1 MKKIHIVGLVLIAVA
16 IGFIV
21 TLASDY
27 SQYETFS
34 SAKGETKKDFHIV
47 GTLVKEKEQEYDPLK
62 DPNYF
67 SFYLKDNNG
76 DESKV
81 IFNGTKP
88 QDFDRSEQIVLTGKM
103 EGANFHA
110 THILMKCPSKY
121 KIDELEVTEY
131 KSNS

>member
-1 MKKIHIVGLVLIAVA
+1 MKKIHIVGLILIAIA
-16 IGFIV
+16 IGFII

-34 SAKGETKKDFHIV
+34 SARGETKKDFHIV
-47 GTLVKEKEQEYDPLK
+47 GTLVKDKEQYYDPMQ

-67 SFYLKDNNG
+67 SFYLQDKKG
-76 DESKV
+76 DQCKV
-81 IFNGTKP
+81 VFNGTKP

-103 EGANFHA
+103 DGDNFHA

-121 KIDELEVTEY
+121 KVDELEVTEY

>member
-1 MKKIHIVGLVLIAVA
+1 MKKSHIIGLILIAGA
-16 IGFIV
+16 IGFII

-34 SAKGETKKDFHIV
+34 SAKGETKKEFHIV
-47 GTLVKEKEQEYDPLK
+47 GTLVKDKDQTYDPVK

-67 SFYLKDNNG
+67 SFYLQDKNG
-76 DESKV
+76 DQSKV

-103 EGANFHA
+103 EGTDFHA

-131 KSNS
+131 KSNT

>member
-1 MKKIHIVGLVLIAVA
+1 MLIAGA
-16 IGFIV
+16 IGFII

-27 SQYETFS
+27 SQYETFA

-47 GTLVKEKEQEYDPLK
+47 GNLVKDKEQYYDPQK

-67 SFYLKDNNG
+67 TFYLQDENG
-76 DESKV
+76 DECKV

-88 QDFDRSEQIVLTGKM
+88 QDFDRSESIVLTGKM
-103 EGANFHA
+103 EGSDFHA

-121 KIDELEVTEY
+121 KVDELEVSEA
-131 KSNS
+131 KASS

>member
-47 GTLVKEKEQEYDPLK
+47 GTLVKEKQQEYDPLK

-67 SFYLKDNNG
+67 SFYLKDKNG
-76 DESKV
+76 DENKV

-103 EGANFHA
+103 EGTNFRA

>member
-16 IGFIV
+16 IGLIV

-67 SFYLKDNNG
+67 SFYLRDKNG
-76 DESKV
+76 DENKV

-103 EGANFHA
+103 EGSNFRA
-110 THILMKCPSKY
+110 SHILMKCPSKY

>member
-1 MKKIHIVGLVLIAVA
+1 MKKIHIIGLVMIAVA
-16 IGFIV
+16 IGFII

-34 SAKGETKKDFHIV
+34 SAQGETKKDFHIV
-47 GTLVKEKEQEYDPLK
+47 GTLVKQKDQYYEPTK

-67 SFYLKDNNG
+67 TFYLQDKNG
-76 DESKV
+76 EERKV
-81 IFNGTKP
+81 VFNGTKP

-103 EGANFHA
+103 SGSDFHA

-131 KSNS
+131 KANS

>member
-1 MKKIHIVGLVLIAVA
+1 MKKIHIVGLLLIALA
-16 IGFIV
+16 IGFII
-21 TLASDY
+21 TMASDY

-47 GTLVKEKEQEYDPLK
+47 GTLVKEKEQLYDPMK

-67 SFYLKDNNG
+67 SFWLQDKNG
-76 DESKV
+76 DERRV

-103 EGANFHA
+103 NGSDFHA

>member
-1 MKKIHIVGLVLIAVA
+1 MIAVA
-16 IGFIV
+16 IGFII

-34 SAKGETKKDFHIV
+34 SAEGETKKDFHIV
-47 GTLVKEKEQEYDPLK
+47 GTLVKEKDQYYDPITN
-62 DPNYF
+62 PNYF
-67 SFYLKDNNG
+67 TFYLQDKNG
-76 DESKV
+76 DQCKV
-81 IFNGTKP
+81 VFNGTKP

-103 EGANFHA
+103 SGSDFQAS
-110 THILMKCPSKY
+110 HILMKCPSKY

>member
-67 SFYLKDNNG
+67 SFYLKDKNG
-76 DESKV
+76 DENKV

-103 EGANFHA
+103 EGSNFRA
-110 THILMKCPSKY
+110 SHILMKCPSKY